1 MPKLAHLPGRVVMS
15 GSGVPRCRAFTLVE
29 VAATIFVLA
38 LVFTTSITTMQRAY
52 SNLDAARN
60 ISTASTILQTEMEK
74 ERLFT
79 WAQISDVNY
88 RPTLDA
94 SFMRNPDIV
103 SRFSLTRA
111 VKPVANRTD
120 QMVQVTLTVRWR
132 GYDGRTLSRSF
143 TANFTRGGLNDLL
156 IAQF

>member
-1 MPKLAHLPGRVVMS
+1 MS
-15 GSGVPRCRAFTLVE
+15 GGWVPRCRGFTLVE

-38 LVFTTSITTMQRAY
+38 FVFTTSITTMQRAY

-60 ISTASTILQTEMEK
+60 ISTASAILQTEMEK

-79 WAQISDVNY
+79 WAQINDVNY

-94 SFMRNPDIV
+94 SYLRNPDIV
-103 SRFSLTRA
+103 SRFSLART
-111 VKPVANRTD
+111 VTTWANRTD

-132 GYDGRTLSRSF
+132 GYDGRTLSHSF
-143 TANFTRGGLNDLL
+143 TGNFTHGGLNDLL